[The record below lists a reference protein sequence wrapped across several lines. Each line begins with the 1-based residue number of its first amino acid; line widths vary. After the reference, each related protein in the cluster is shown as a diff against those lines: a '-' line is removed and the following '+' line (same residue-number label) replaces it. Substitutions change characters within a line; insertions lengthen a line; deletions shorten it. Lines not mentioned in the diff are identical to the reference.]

1 MSSIKKM
8 KASSAL
14 KKNKNTSAFN
24 LQFWLLCISS
34 FLFFSSFN
42 MIIPELPSYL
52 TSLGGA
58 AYKGFIISLF
68 TLTAALSR
76 PFSGK
81 LADTIGRI
89 PIMIIGAGVCF
100 VIGFV
105 YPMVTTVAGFLL
117 LRLLHGF
124 STGFK
129 PTGTSAYV
137 ADVVPM
143 NRRGEAMG
151 ILGVF
156 GSLGIAAGP
165 AVGGLVAQLYSTD
178 IMFYASSASAI
189 LSVIILMGMKET
201 LPDKQRFQWH
211 QLYITRGDIFEP
223 LVKAPSIIMFLSAY
237 SFGVVLT
244 IIPDFSD
251 YLGVT
256 NRGYFFASFTA
267 ASILVRIFA
276 GKISDK
282 YGRTTVLRYSTL
294 MVMVAMILVGTAQTP
309 FMFLMYAALLG
320 IAAGMNSPTIF
331 AWTIDLSNPL
341 RRAKAMATM
350 YIAMEIGIGLG
361 ALITGFLV
369 NNRVDRIPYT
379 FYIGAFLSGV
389 AFLYLEFYYLPLQ
402 TKLKDNEN

>member
-1 MSSIKKM
+1 
-8 KASSAL
+8 
-14 KKNKNTSAFN
+14 
-24 LQFWLLCISS
+24 
-34 FLFFSSFN
+34 

-58 AYKGFIISLF
+58 EYKGFIISLF

-100 VIGFV
+100 IIGFV
-105 YPMVTTVAGFLL
+105 YPLVGSVAGFLF

-137 ADVVPM
+137 ADIVPM

-165 AVGGLVAQLYSTD
+165 AVGGFVAHLYSID
-178 IMFYASSASAI
+178 IMFYTSSFSAI

-201 LPDKQRFQWH
+201 LPDKQKFKWH
-211 QLYITRGDIFEP
+211 QLYMKRGDLFEP
-223 LVKAPSIIMFLSAY
+223 RVKPPSIIMFLSAY

-251 YLGVT
+251 YLGVA

-267 ASILVRIFA
+267 ASILVRVVA

-282 YGRTTVLRYSTL
+282 YGRTTILRYSTL
-294 MVMVAMILVGTAQTP
+294 TVMVAMVLVGTSQTP
-309 FMFLMYAALLG
+309 FMFLIFAALLG

-331 AWTIDLSNPL
+331 AWTIDLSDPL

-350 YIAMEIGIGLG
+350 YIAMEVGIGLG
-361 ALITGFLV
+361 ALITGFLF
-369 NNRVDRIPYT
+369 NNIAARIPYT
-379 FYIGAFLSGV
+379 FYLGAFLSGV
-389 AFLYLEFYYLPLQ
+389 AFLYLEFYYLPANA
-402 TKLKDNEN
+402 KKKEGES